1 MDPDRQAVN
10 PRDINPDF
18 DASKA
23 AELKR
28 KYLAERD
35 KRLSAP
41 TIGHYRNA
49 VGYLAQ
55 YMEDPY
61 APAAAPRAAVQE
73 DADAIIVGGGFGG
86 LLIATQLVKAGITN
100 IRIIEKGA
108 DFGGVWYWNR
118 YPGAACDVD
127 SYCYMPLLEE
137 LDHMPSE
144 RYARG
149 PEIFDHAR
157 KIGDRFALYERA
169 LLSTAVDELRWVEQ
183 EQRWH
188 VATDRGDALRAR
200 FVCLSTGLFQTPRLP
215 GIPGVDSFRGHSFHT
230 ARWDY
235 AYTGGSAEGGLD
247 GLRDKRVGI
256 IGTGASAVQAIP
268 HLAAAAK
275 QLFVF
280 QRTPAAVP
288 VRNNGPTDE
297 QWYRDLE
304 PGWQLRRMENFNEIQ
319 CGLQP
324 EADLIQDGWS
334 EIFNK
339 VGVEVAGIN
348 DQDEQRQL
356 VDFAYMERVRARI
369 EDIVEDSA
377 TADAL
382 KPWYNIMCK
391 RPCFHDSYLEAF
403 NRPNVTLV
411 DTDGRGVERISENA
425 VWANGEA
432 HEVDC
437 IIFGSGF
444 DFQFED
450 LVSRNGFEIHGRNGI
465 SLTEKWEGGMR
476 TLFGHFNHGFPNLF
490 NQTAA
495 QAGLT
500 GNVPHGHLESARVFA
515 KIIRDCLDK
524 EIGEIEPSVEA
535 EEKWHAHL
543 ESFSGARSNYDNQC
557 TPGYYNNE
565 GRPDGMSGVLSFYP
579 GGPAAFIPMVR
590 DWASD
595 GKYDGMTMTHQR

>member
-1 MDPDRQAVN
+1 MDAESQAAT
-10 PRDINPDF
+10 PEEINPDF
-18 DASKA
+18 DPSNA
-23 AELKR
+23 AALKQ

-35 KRLSAP
+35 KRLRTA
-41 TIGHYRNA
+41 TVGRYRNA
-49 VGYLAQ
+49 GGDLAR
-55 YMEDPY
+55 YVEDPY
-61 APAAAPRAAVQE
+61 APAETPRAAVTE
-73 DADAIIVGGGFGG
+73 DVDAVVIGAGFGG
-86 LLIATQLVKAGITN
+86 LLIATELVKAGISN
-100 IRIIEKGA
+100 IRLIEKGA
-108 DFGGVWYWNR
+108 DVGGVWYWNR

-137 LDHMPSE
+137 LDYMPSE

-157 KIGDRFALYERA
+157 RIADRFGLRERA
-169 LLSTAVDELRWVEQ
+169 LLSTSANDVRWIEV

-188 VATDRGDALRAR
+188 VTTDRGDVLRAR

-215 GIPGVDSFRGHSFHT
+215 GIPGVENFKGHSFHT

-235 AYTGGSAEGGLD
+235 AYTGGSSEGGLD
-247 GLRDKRVGI
+247 GLKDKRVGI

-268 HLAAAAK
+268 HLAASAK

-288 VRNNGPTDE
+288 VRDNSPTDE

-304 PGWQLRRMENFNEIQ
+304 PGWQLRRMENFNDIQ
-319 CGLQP
+319 CGLRP
-324 EADLIQDGWS
+324 EADLIGDGWS
-334 EIFNK
+334 EIFNH

-356 VDFAYMERVRARI
+356 ADFAYMEGIRAR
-369 EDIVEDSA
+369 VEGTVTDPG
-377 TADAL
+377 TAGAL

-391 RPCFHDSYLEAF
+391 RPCFHDTYLDTF
-403 NRPNVTLV
+403 NRPNVVLV
-411 DTDGRGVERISENA
+411 DTDGRGVERISDHA
-425 VWANGEA
+425 IWANDKA
-432 HEVDC
+432 YEVDC
-437 IIFGSGF
+437 LIFGSGF

-450 LVSRNGFEIHGRNGI
+450 LVSRNGFEIHGRDGV
-465 SLTEKWEGGMR
+465 SLSEKWTGGMR
-476 TLFGHFNHGFPNLF
+476 TLFGHFNHGFPNLM

-515 KIIRDCLDK
+515 KLVKDCLDK
-524 EIGEIEPSVEA
+524 GIGEIEPSADA
-535 EEKWHAHL
+535 EEKWFQHIEAL
-543 ESFSGARSNYDNQC
+543 SGARANYDNQC

-565 GRPDGMSGVLSFYP
+565 GRPDGMSGALSFYP
-579 GGPAAFIPMVR
+579 GGPAAFIPMMR
-590 DWASD
+590 KWADD
-595 GKYDGMTMTHQR
+595 GTYEGMTIIRQR